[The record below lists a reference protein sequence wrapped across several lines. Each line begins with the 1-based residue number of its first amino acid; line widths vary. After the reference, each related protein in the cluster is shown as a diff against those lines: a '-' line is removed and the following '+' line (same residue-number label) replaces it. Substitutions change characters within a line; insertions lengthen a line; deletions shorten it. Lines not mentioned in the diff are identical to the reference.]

1 MQVKNAELLWWSKV
15 RKQAGWLALMI
26 MLAVFSGCAT
36 STKVKPQPVTTVT
49 NQGPSV
55 ARLEDGRQGFVIRE
69 NPSMDAESRD
79 EFGRA
84 VAMMNDGKNDKAIEL
99 LTKVIERSPGVTAPY
114 INIAVAYMRTGKL
127 ELAEQ
132 HLKTALG
139 LVPHH
144 PVASNEYGLLLRKAG
159 RFKEARDIYEKEIAS
174 FPDYL
179 PVHRN
184 LGILCDLY
192 LNDPECA
199 LKQFEIYSEGM
210 PADAQVKIWIA
221 ELRMRL
227 GRAEKPKQEANPT
240 EAKEA
245 VKTAEKP
252 KQDAKPAEAKEAVK
266 TAEKPKQDA
275 KPAVAKEAVKTAEKP
290 KQDAQ
295 DSGDKDDQPDAA
307 TE

>member
-1 MQVKNAELLWWSKV
+1 MGNWTMQVKNAELLWWLEV
-15 RKQAGWLALMI
+15 RRRAGWLALMI
-26 MLAVFSGCAT
+26 VLAVFSGCAT
-36 STKVKPQPVTTVT
+36 TKATQQPVTTVT

-79 EFGRA
+79 EFERA
-84 VAMMNDGKNDKAIEL
+84 VAMMNDGKNDEAIEL

-127 ELAEQ
+127 EPAEQ

-139 LVPHH
+139 LVPNH

-159 RFKEARDIYEKEIAS
+159 RFKEAREIYEEAIAS
-174 FPDYL
+174 FPEYL

-210 PADAQVKIWIA
+210 PKDSQVKIWIA

-227 GRAEKPKQEANPT
+227 KR
-240 EAKEA
+240 
-245 VKTAEKP
+245 
-252 KQDAKPAEAKEAVK
+252 
-266 TAEKPKQDA
+266 
-275 KPAVAKEAVKTAEKP
+275 
-290 KQDAQ
+290 
-295 DSGDKDDQPDAA
+295 
-307 TE
+307 

>member
-1 MQVKNAELLWWSKV
+1 MQVKNAELLRWSKV
-15 RKQAGWLALMI
+15 RRRAGWVALVMVLAL
-26 MLAVFSGCAT
+26 FSGCAT
-36 STKVKPQPVTTVT
+36 SAKVTQQPVTH
-49 NQGPSV
+49 QGPSV

-69 NPSMDAESRD
+69 NPGMDAESRG
-79 EFGRA
+79 EFERA

-114 INIAVAYMRTGKL
+114 INIAKAYVRTGKL
-127 ELAEQ
+127 EQAEQ

-139 LVPHH
+139 LVPNH
-144 PVASNEYGLLLRKAG
+144 PVASNEYGLLLRKGG
-159 RFKEARDIYEKEIAS
+159 RFKEAREIYEKALAS

-227 GRAEKPKQEANPT
+227 GR
-240 EAKEA
+240 
-245 VKTAEKP
+245 
-252 KQDAKPAEAKEAVK
+252 
-266 TAEKPKQDA
+266 
-275 KPAVAKEAVKTAEKP
+275 
-290 KQDAQ
+290 
-295 DSGDKDDQPDAA
+295 
-307 TE
+307 

>member
-1 MQVKNAELLWWSKV
+1 MNEMGNWTMQVKNAKLLWWSEV
-15 RKQAGWLALMI
+15 RRRAGWALMI
-26 MLAVFSGCAT
+26 VLAVFSGCAT
-36 STKVKPQPVTTVT
+36 SAKVTPQPVTIVT

-69 NPSMDAESRD
+69 NPGMDSESRD
-79 EFGRA
+79 EFDRA
-84 VAMMNDGKNDKAIEL
+84 VAMMNEGKNDKAIEL

-127 ELAEQ
+127 DLAEQ

-139 LVPHH
+139 LVPDH
-144 PVASNEYGLLLRKAG
+144 PVASNEYGLMLRKAG
-159 RFKEARDIYEKEIAS
+159 RFKEAREVYEKALAS

-179 PVHRN
+179 PIHRN

-192 LNDPECA
+192 LNDPKCA

-227 GRAEKPKQEANPT
+227 KH
-240 EAKEA
+240 
-245 VKTAEKP
+245 
-252 KQDAKPAEAKEAVK
+252 
-266 TAEKPKQDA
+266 
-275 KPAVAKEAVKTAEKP
+275 
-290 KQDAQ
+290 
-295 DSGDKDDQPDAA
+295 
-307 TE
+307 